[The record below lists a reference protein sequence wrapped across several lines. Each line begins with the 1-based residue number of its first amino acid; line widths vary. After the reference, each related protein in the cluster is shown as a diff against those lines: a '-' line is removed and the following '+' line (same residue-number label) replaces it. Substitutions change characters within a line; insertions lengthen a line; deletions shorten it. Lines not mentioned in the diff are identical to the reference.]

1 MADGIWSVAVW
12 QKRDGK
18 ERVDKMKMR
27 AEQKTAVKNSIG
39 RLAFVALSVLLQ
51 VIWICVQAMK
61 LNRYS
66 TWISVATSVLTLVVV
81 ILLYGRR
88 TNAAFKMPWI
98 ILILAF
104 PVLGLGMY
112 MLFGRKEA
120 TRLVRER
127 FERIDQSLD
136 GLLMQDEAVRTKLQQ
151 TDRMAANEAAYI
163 WNYGKYPIYQNTDVI
178 FYKEASEGIEAQK
191 QALNQAKQFIF
202 MEYHAI
208 EDKQSFGELKEILAR
223 KAKEGVEVRLFYDDI
238 GSIGFINTDFIQRM
252 EAEGIQCRV
261 FNRLMP
267 VLNVFMNNRDHR
279 KITVIDGKIGFTGGY
294 NLADE
299 YFNITHPYGYWKD
312 TGVRLEGDAV
322 RSLTVMFLEMWNAIR
337 CTDTDY
343 TPYFPQDGAQ
353 PHEEDLAGSIADRGV
368 GAAQSDTNIA
378 ADSASGFVQPYAD
391 SPLDGEP
398 VGENVYMG
406 VVKAA
411 SEYVYFTTP
420 YLIISD
426 EMSRELCLAAKRGVD
441 VRIITPG
448 IPDKKLVYRVT
459 RSYYAQLASAGV
471 RIFEYTPGFLHAK
484 QCVSDDVTATVGTI
498 NLDYRSLYF
507 HFENGVFLHRCEAV
521 QKVREDFE
529 DIFPVCREVTE
540 QYAKKQ
546 SAAMKFGQC
555 VLRLIAPLL

>member
-1 MADGIWSVAVW
+1 
-12 QKRDGK
+12 
-18 ERVDKMKMR
+18 MKMR

-39 RLAFVALSVLLQ
+39 RLVFVALSVLLQ

-81 ILLYGRR
+81 VLLYGRR

-112 MLFGRKEA
+112 LLFGRKEA

-136 GLLMQDEAVRTKLQQ
+136 GLLIQDKAVRIKLQQ

-163 WNYGKYPIYQNTDVI
+163 WNYAKYPIYQNTDVV

-191 QALNQAKQFIF
+191 QALNQAKHFIF

-322 RSLTVMFLEMWNAIR
+322 RSLTVMFLEMWNAIKG
-337 CTDTDY
+337 TDTDY
-343 TPYFPQDGAQ
+343 TPYFLQDGAQ
-353 PHEEDLAGSIADRGV
+353 PHEAGLAGSVADRDV
-368 GAAQSDTNIA
+368 GAAQSDANIA

-398 VGENVYMG
+398 GGENVYMG

-441 VRIITPG
+441 VRIVTPG

-521 QKVREDFE
+521 RKVREDFE

>member
-1 MADGIWSVAVW
+1 M
-12 QKRDGK
+12 
-18 ERVDKMKMR
+18 
-27 AEQKTAVKNSIG
+27 
-39 RLAFVALSVLLQ
+39 
-51 VIWICVQAMK
+51 
-61 LNRYS
+61 
-66 TWISVATSVLTLVVV
+66 LTLVVV

-112 MLFGRKEA
+112 LLFGRKEA
-120 TRLVRER
+120 TQLVRER

-136 GLLMQDEAVRTKLQQ
+136 GLLIQDKAVRIKLQQ

-163 WNYGKYPIYQNTDVI
+163 WNYAKYPIYQNTDVV

-191 QALNQAKQFIF
+191 QALNQAKHFIF

-322 RSLTVMFLEMWNAIR
+322 RSLTVMFLEMWNAIKG
-337 CTDTDY
+337 TDTDY
-343 TPYFPQDGAQ
+343 TPYFLQDGAQ
-353 PHEEDLAGSIADRGV
+353 PHEAGLAGSVGV
-368 GAAQSDTNIA
+368 TQSDANIA
-378 ADSASGFVQPYAD
+378 ADSVSGFVQPYAD

-441 VRIITPG
+441 VRIVTPG
-448 IPDKKLVYRVT
+448 IPYKKLIDKVT
-459 RSYYAQLASAGV
+459 RSYYAGLVRQGV
-471 RIFEYTPGFLHAK
+471 RIYEYTPGFIHAK
-484 QCVSDDVTATVGTI
+484 QCVCDGEAATCGTI
-498 NLDYRSLYF
+498 NMDYRSLYL
-507 HFENGVFLHRCEAV
+507 HFENGAFLYNCDAV
-521 QKVREDFE
+521 KEMRKDFE
-529 DIFPVCREVTE
+529 HIFAESTEVTE
-540 QYAKKQ
+540 KYKSGR
-546 SAAMKFGQC
+546 SA
-555 VLRLIAPLL
+555 VLRGTQCLLRLFAPLM